1 MGAAMN
7 RFNSLRRPTLALVA
21 VVGLGFARP
30 AGADDSLPFRGRAD
44 AVITGAVPTPDGLL
58 LTTSGTGRATHL
70 GQFTREERI
79 LVGADGT
86 FVGQV
91 TFTAANGDRL
101 DALIDGAFT
110 SPTTAVATYT
120 FAGGTGRFA
129 DATGSAAVAAVTP
142 DGLHIALAF
151 EGSIAF

>member
-1 MGAAMN
+1 SAYPGESQHHHGRRAPADGPPAGPASRAPGLRAAAAAFTPRRPMGAAMN

-70 GQFTREERI
+70 GQ
-79 LVGADGT
+79 
-86 FVGQV
+86 
-91 TFTAANGDRL
+91 
-101 DALIDGAFT
+101 
-110 SPTTAVATYT
+110 
-120 FAGGTGRFA
+120 
-129 DATGSAAVAAVTP
+129 
-142 DGLHIALAF
+142 
-151 EGSIAF
+151 